1 MKKRL
6 FYYIILFIFALFTI
20 QFINNIF
27 QRQIEFPNQSNAKL
41 WKNIDEDLFQKNL
54 DNNLNSTLHLYQGSG
69 TNLCGF
75 AAVTYHLIKYN
86 PTEYHRMLMELYN
99 KGETTTRGGTILKPS
114 TEILNYAGTIKNKG
128 RLDINHADQ
137 LWFLTLADHYKG
149 YVNTFNWTYEYGD
162 ESTTWASTNLNKFNN
177 MWSDLIGKKVLS
189 KGSDLVRPPI
199 SQYYQYIHQLK
210 DEYTIMLY
218 LNNTVLNKRN
228 FSSITFPIPT
238 HFVELYDL
246 YPSGDYYILEYWDY
260 GLKTKEIIDQEKFNT
275 IIYGISYIK
284 KDTL

>member
-1 MKKRL
+1 MKKSIFHYCLL
-6 FYYIILFIFALFTI
+6 FVLALFTV
-20 QFINNIF
+20 QFINNLF
-27 QRQIEFPNQSNAKL
+27 QRQIEFPNQSKSTI
-41 WKNIDEDLFQKNL
+41 WKNIDEELFKKNL
-54 DNNLNSTLHLYQGSG
+54 ENNLDATLHLYQGSG

-75 AAVTYHLIKYN
+75 AAVTYHFIKHNPKEYN
-86 PTEYHRMLMELYN
+86 RMIMELYN
-99 KGETTTRGGTILKPS
+99 NGETYTVSGSLLKPS

-128 RLDINHADQ
+128 RLDLNHADQ

-177 MWSDLIGKKVLS
+177 MWSDLIGKEVNS
-189 KGSDLVRPPI
+189 NGSDLIRPSI
-199 SQYYQYIHQLK
+199 DKYYDYIHDLK
-210 DEYTIMLY
+210 NNYTIMLY

-246 YPSGDYYILEYWDY
+246 YPAGDYYILEYWDY
-260 GLKTKEIIDQEKFNT
+260 GLKTKEIIDKEKFNK
-275 IIYGISYIK
+275 IIYGISYVK